1 MLKVILS
8 FWNTVMSDR
17 HNPLSGLPPVV
28 RYQTMMVLALMWSF
42 IFCAMVGWMFLF
54 PYWAIG
60 HVVLLSL
67 GFFVTTYT
75 FGNARKRGM
84 AMGHRDGLK
93 TTDGRGVRHDDV
105 WGG

>member
-1 MLKVILS
+1 MTL
-8 FWNTVMSDR
+8 WNTLMSDR
-17 HNPLSGLPPVV
+17 HNPLSGLPPVA

-42 IFCAMVGWMFLF
+42 IFCSMVGWMFLF

-67 GFFVTTYT
+67 GFMVTSLT
-75 FGNARKRGM
+75 FETARNTVSGI
-84 AMGHRDGLK
+84 GHRDNLRS
-93 TTDGRGVRHDDV
+93 TDGRGARFDDV